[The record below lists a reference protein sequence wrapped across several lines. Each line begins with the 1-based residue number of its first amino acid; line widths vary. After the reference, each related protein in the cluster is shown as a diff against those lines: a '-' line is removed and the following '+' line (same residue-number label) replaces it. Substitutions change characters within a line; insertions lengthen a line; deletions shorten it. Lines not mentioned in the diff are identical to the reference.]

1 MQWRSRAVTVV
12 ASAAIVLATV
22 SVPTAAAAPAPVP
35 DNRGTTTSVTLVT
48 GDVVHLERLPGGRQ
62 AATVEP
68 GPGRDHV
75 TFTQHEVDGRLS
87 VLPADVLP
95 QLGERLDP
103 ALFDVTGL
111 VGQGY
116 TGQLPVIVTYADR
129 AARKAPGLDLASI
142 NGRATKAN
150 AAVLADLSVEQIRLD
165 RRIEVDLEHSV
176 PQIGAPT
183 AWAAGYDGTGTTVA
197 VLDTGVDAAHPDLAG
212 VVTAAENFTDS
223 PDTADHFGHGTH
235 VAATVAG
242 TGAASGGRRKGVAP
256 GADVM
261 VGKVLGDD
269 GYGLESWVL
278 AGMEWAARSGAD
290 VVNMSLGG
298 DPTDGTDPLSQA
310 VNALTEE
317 TGTLFVVSAGNSG
330 ENGASTI
337 GSPGSATGALTVGAV
352 DREDQLAPFSSR
364 GPRVGD
370 LAVKPDITA
379 PGVDIVAAR
388 ATGTAMGTPMDD
400 KYTAASG
407 TSMAAPH
414 VAGAA
419 AILAQRHP
427 EWTGSQLK
435 DALVSTAVGDPARSV
450 YEHGGGRVAVDR
462 AVAQVVYA
470 TGTLDFGEPTEPA
483 TLDVTYVNTTAEPV
497 TLTLT
502 TTAPVQLGQSAVEV
516 PAHGSAAVPVTA
528 DPARIEPGA
537 HGGLLIA
544 TSGDLSVRTAVGVAE
559 TAPTHQVTFRATGR
573 DGEPLSAEYVGVF
586 GADQRQD
593 VLTWIPDGGSVTVDV
608 PEGVNYLSALLA
620 SRDGDVVYQI
630 ADPAFEVTGDRE
642 YVLDAAKTTRV
653 RVETPQRA
661 TQQGIFSFYAHR
673 EFGQRNI
680 SNYAMKFPDTREL
693 WVSPTA
699 AAPSGVFEFGA
710 RWSLTAPPLWAQTSS
725 LEFEP
730 RYLGDSP
737 KLDGRR
743 TLEIVSAGDFG
754 QGLQGKVALVAPSY
768 DQDYEAIAAAAAKA
782 GAALVLIT
790 LPTYAV
796 RAAEEPPR
804 LPVPVAT
811 IRYAEGVALGQ
822 AVARGRVR
830 VTLTGTVDSP
840 YLYDVMQ
847 VERDRVPREVVHRVS
862 DRTSAT
868 VRAEY
873 HESGGERYAKEQ
885 RFAWRPWQTTAINQY
900 QRVMPTGRSRTE
912 TVTAGATIWQHRVR
926 HYRSWE
932 SMQPLA
938 EGLVDTP
945 RTFRAGERITETW
958 YEPVVR
964 PAIPRGGSAS
974 TRDGDVLSVRIP
986 EFVDAAGHH
995 GFTEGG
1001 LGDEPDASSARLY
1014 RDGALVAEAP
1024 YAWGTFPVPAGEAP
1038 YRLELSTARS
1048 TPEWQYATAT
1058 ETAWTFRSG
1067 HTEHALLPL
1076 LQVDYTVDTNLT
1088 DQAGR
1093 TTRLGFAFR
1102 HQDGLP
1108 APRLRTV
1115 QAWLSYD
1122 DGRTWTELRL
1132 DRTHRATVRHPHGE
1146 KFATLKVAA
1155 TDQAGN
1161 KVEQT
1166 VVRAY
1171 GLR

>member
-12 ASAAIVLATV
+12 AGAAVVLATV
-22 SVPTAAAAPAPVP
+22 SVPTSAAAPAPVP
-35 DNRGTTTSVTLVT
+35 DARGTAVSVTLVT

-62 AATVEP
+62 AATIDP

-87 VLPADVLP
+87 VLPADVVP
-95 QLGERLDP
+95 QLGDRLDP

-111 VGQGY
+111 VEQGF
-116 TGQLPVIVTYADR
+116 TGSVPVIVTYADHAR
-129 AARKAPGLDLASI
+129 RKAPGLDLASI
-142 NGRATKAN
+142 NGRATRATP
-150 AAVLADLSVEQIRLD
+150 AVLADKAVEHIDLD

-176 PQIGAPT
+176 PQIGAPS
-183 AWAAGYDGTGTTVA
+183 AWAAGFDGTGTTVA
-197 VLDTGVDAAHPDLAG
+197 VLDTGYDATHPDLAG
-212 VVTAAENFTDS
+212 VVTAAENFTES
-223 PDTADHFGHGTH
+223 PDTTDHFGHGTH

-242 TGAASGGRRKGVAP
+242 TGAASGGQRTGVAP
-256 GADVM
+256 GADVI

-269 GYGLESWVL
+269 GYGMESWVL

-330 ENGASTI
+330 ENGASTV
-337 GSPGSATGALTVGAV
+337 GSPGSATSALTVGAV
-352 DREDQLAPFSSR
+352 DRDEALAPFSSR

-388 ATGTAMGTPMDD
+388 AAGTAMGTPVDD
-400 KYTAASG
+400 HYTAASG

-427 EWTGSQLK
+427 DWTGQQLK
-435 DALVSTAVGDPARSV
+435 DALVSTAVGDPTRSV

-462 AVAQVVYA
+462 AVAQGVYA
-470 TGTLDFGEPTEPA
+470 SSTVDFGELTEPV
-483 TLDVTYVNTTAEPV
+483 TRDVTYVNTTAAPV
-497 TLTLT
+497 TLALS
-502 TTAPVQLGQSAVEV
+502 TTAPVQLGQSSVEV
-516 PAHGSAAVPVTA
+516 PAGGSATVPVTA
-528 DPARIEPGA
+528 DPARVEPGA
-537 HGGLLIA
+537 HGGLLTA
-544 TSGDLSVRTAVGVAE
+544 TSGDISVRTAVGVVE
-559 TAPTHQVTFRATGR
+559 TAPTHEVTFRAQGR
-573 DGEPLSAEYVGVF
+573 DGQELFTEYVAVF

-593 VLTWIPDGGSVTVDV
+593 VISWIPSGGSLTVDV
-608 PEGVNYLSALLA
+608 AEGVNYLAALLA
-620 SRDGDVVYQI
+620 SPDGDVVYQVV
-630 ADPAFEVTGDRE
+630 DPAFEVTGDRE
-642 YVLDAAKTTRV
+642 YVLDARKTTRV

-673 EFGQRNI
+673 EFGQRRI

-693 WVSPTA
+693 WVTPTVT
-699 AAPSGVFEFGA
+699 APSGEFEFGA
-710 RWSLTAPPLWAQTSS
+710 RWSLTAPPLWADTSTVD
-725 LEFEP
+725 FEP
-730 RYLGDSP
+730 RYIGDSP

-743 TLEIVSAGDFG
+743 TLDIVPAGNFG
-754 QGLQGKVALVAPSY
+754 PEVRGKVALVPPSH
-768 DQDYEAIAAAAAKA
+768 DHDYIAIADAAKEA
-782 GAALVLIT
+782 GAVLVLLT
-790 LPTYAV
+790 LPTYGVTA
-796 RAAEEPPR
+796 AAEDTG
-804 LPVPVAT
+804 LAVPVAT
-811 IRYAEGVALGQ
+811 VRPAEGAAL
-822 AVARGRVR
+822 AAAIARGRVR

-862 DRTSAT
+862 DRNSAT

-885 RFAWRPWQTTAINQY
+885 RCAWRPWQTTAINQY
-900 QRVMPTGRSRTE
+900 QRVMPTGVTRME

-945 RTFRAGERITETW
+945 RTFRAGERLTESW
-958 YEPVVR
+958 YGPIVR
-964 PAIPRGGSAS
+964 PAIPRGGPES

-986 EFVDAAGHH
+986 EFVDAAGHQ
-995 GFTEGG
+995 GYLEGG
-1001 LGDEPDASSARLY
+1001 LGDEPDTSSARLY
-1014 RDGALVAEAP
+1014 RDGELLAEAP
-1024 YAWGTFPVPAGEAP
+1024 YAWGTFPVPAGDAT
-1038 YRLELSTARS
+1038 YRLELSTGRS
-1048 TPEWQYATAT
+1048 TPEWRYATST
-1058 ETAWTFRSG
+1058 ETAWTFRSA
-1067 HTEHALLPL
+1067 HTDHALLPL
-1076 LQVDYTVDTNLT
+1076 LQVDYEVDTDLT
-1088 DQAGR
+1088 YEAGR
-1093 TTRLGFAFR
+1093 TTRLDLEFR
-1102 HQDGLP
+1102 HQDGL
-1108 APRLRTV
+1108 APPRMSKV
-1115 QAWLSYD
+1115 EAWLSYD
-1122 DGRTWTELRL
+1122 DGQTWTKLPLNR
-1132 DRTHRATVRHPHGE
+1132 HHQATILHPRGPE
-1146 KFATLKVAA
+1146 FATLKVAA
-1155 TDQAGN
+1155 TDHAGN

-1166 VVRAY
+1166 VTRAY
-1171 GLR
+1171 GL